1 MKCPH
6 FTDDKGS
13 SKGVV
18 GLYQEV
24 GGHKMPCSLPKL
36 PCRKEEHGASEGEV
50 AGFVP
55 GDVDFRGFAEGG
67 EGRAPAFLKI
77 KLTSVNKII

>member
-1 MKCPH
+1 MSWACTRRSGGTKCP
-6 FTDDKGS
+6 
-13 SKGVV
+13 
-18 GLYQEV
+18 
-24 GGHKMPCSLPKL
+24 PKL